1 MSAVVKS
8 LSEASDGAPRP
19 SPAALNAAAASF
31 AALTARLDYLSP
43 ADTDMVRRAYRFAD
57 EAHLGQLRNSGE
69 PYITHPIAV
78 AAQCAEWKL
87 DAQALMAALL
97 HDAIEDCGV
106 TKSELIERFGAPVAE
121 LVDGLTKLDKLQFDT
136 REENQAESFRKM
148 LLAMARD
155 VRVILIKLAD
165 RTHNMR
171 TLADAPRETWTR
183 ISSETLDIYAP
194 IAYRLGLNQ
203 TYRELQELSF
213 RHLRPWR
220 HSVLA
225 KAVAKARSR
234 RRDLIQKVQ
243 REVELAFGEAQITV
257 RIAGREKTLYSIYRK
272 MEDKHLSFAQVTDIY
287 GFRLIVPNV
296 ISCYTGLGILHQMY
310 KPLPGKFK
318 DHIAIAKL
326 NGYQSLHTTLVG
338 PASVNV
344 EFQLR
349 TEAM

>member
-8 LSEASDGAPRP
+8 PSDAPRGTPRP

-31 AALTARLDYLSP
+31 AALTDRLDYIDA
-43 ADTDMVRRAYRFAD
+43 ADIDQVRKAYRFAD
-57 EAHLGQLRNSGE
+57 EAHLGQMRASGE

-106 TKSELIERFGAPVAE
+106 TKPELIERFGSPVAE
-121 LVDGLTKLDKLQFDT
+121 LVDGLTKLDKLQFTT

-171 TLADAPRETWTR
+171 TLDDVPREKWTR
-183 ISSETLDIYAP
+183 IASETLEIYAP
-194 IAYRLGLNQ
+194 IAHRLGLNQ
-203 TYRELQELSF
+203 TYRELQDLSF

-220 HSVLA
+220 YAVLA
-225 KAVAKARSR
+225 KAVAKARGR

-243 REVELAFGEAQITV
+243 QEVESSFSAAGMNV
-257 RIAGREKTLYSIYRK
+257 RISGREKTL
-272 MEDKHLSFAQVTDIY
+272 
-287 GFRLIVPNV
+287 
-296 ISCYTGLGILHQMY
+296 
-310 KPLPGKFK
+310 
-318 DHIAIAKL
+318 
-326 NGYQSLHTTLVG
+326 
-338 PASVNV
+338 
-344 EFQLR
+344 
-349 TEAM
+349 